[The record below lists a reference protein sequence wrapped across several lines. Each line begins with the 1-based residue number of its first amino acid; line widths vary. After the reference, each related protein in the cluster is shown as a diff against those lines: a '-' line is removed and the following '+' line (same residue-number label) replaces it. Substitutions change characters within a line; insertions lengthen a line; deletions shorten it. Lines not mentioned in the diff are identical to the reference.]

1 LVQNIPASSE
11 PPLIRVLIVE
21 DHLIARAGLGA
32 IVAAQPDMAVVGEAV
47 DGKQAL
53 TLYRA
58 HRPDVT
64 LMDMRMPKMDGFE
77 AIAAIRAE
85 FPEARVVALSTFG
98 GDQDIRKAL
107 LAGAK
112 AFLTKDAPY
121 DELVGAIRLVH
132 TGRQYL
138 PESVAATLAAE
149 PSLPD
154 LSGRELEALRLLV
167 QGLSNKEIAFR
178 LMIAEDTA
186 KNHVKSILRKLR
198 AHDRTQAATAAIQ
211 RGIIHLWR

>member
-1 LVQNIPASSE
+1 MNISDLSE
-11 PPLIRVLIVE
+11 SLPIRVLIVE

-32 IVAAQPDMAVVGEAV
+32 IVAAQPDMAVVAEAA
-47 DGKQAL
+47 DGQQGLA
-53 TLYRA
+53 LYRA
-58 HRPDVT
+58 HRPNVT
-64 LMDMRMPKMDGFE
+64 LMDMRMPTMNGFD
-77 AIAAIRAE
+77 AIGAIRAE
-85 FPEARVVALSTFG
+85 FPDARVIALSTFG

-132 TGRQYL
+132 AGRQYL

-149 PSLPD
+149 PSLPE
-154 LSGRELEALRLLV
+154 LSGRELEVLRLV
-167 QGLSNKEIAFR
+167 VRGLSNKEIACR
-178 LMIAEDTA
+178 LAIAEDTA
-186 KNHVKSILRKLR
+186 KNHVKSILRKLG